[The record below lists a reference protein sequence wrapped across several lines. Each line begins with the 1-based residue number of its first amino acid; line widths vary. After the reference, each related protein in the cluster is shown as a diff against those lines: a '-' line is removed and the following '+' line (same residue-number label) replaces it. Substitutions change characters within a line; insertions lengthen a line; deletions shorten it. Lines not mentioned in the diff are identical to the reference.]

1 MADNGVRT
9 TDLTPDTL
17 LDDVMGNREGS
28 LVRVTM
34 SNLAAQLAA
43 SGEIAARIDEV
54 EALVTTG
61 ARLAATW
68 AALVS
73 ASGEFDGQGGEVLDA
88 DTGTHSQ
95 ATATG
100 YDGTTVPNAGRY
112 VWSDGWS
119 RWVRLGDT
127 GLAGKADLAALDA
140 EASAREGGDDAL
152 SAELAK
158 LGLYKAQ
165 AVSFTDGAYRHRT
178 TGVQE
183 SVSGLA
189 TGVVSPVTPG
199 EVGRF
204 TSSITGSAGAVASIV
219 FLTAGDVVVSSVAAA
234 PGVGTTKA
242 YTREPFTVPAGAVK
256 LAYTVLSSEIG
267 TALLEIRR
275 NTSGALA
282 QARDDLDEIIGA
294 TQGFAVVEAAV
305 TVGRYWHYSTGVFT
319 ALGSTY
325 RALDPIPVEAGETI
339 KVTKTQQGTPTA
351 LVVWQDAE
359 GDYWTYTDQSTGTA
373 QLRDRYEVV
382 VPAGAHFACVDSYG
396 TTPIVEKVG
405 WAAATRDDVA
415 EVQGQVTRLRGVAD
429 YWAGTEWV
437 WNGTSIPYGSG
448 GVSYPQ
454 RVAELLGATV
464 QNKTI
469 PSSAC
474 RIGVPEGVSADDPY
488 GWTGMP
494 FNNVIRAFSATRAEK
509 QSFIDDY
516 LSKWKA
522 RVTGGPSAIGAEGT
536 PSAAEILDM
545 SYETLLVPYLDA
557 DLFVFDHFRNDA
569 AVSVS
574 GTSGSEVTVIP
585 GVDVT
590 ADAVGD
596 PVTTRDRR
604 WAIGAANYIFDVI
617 RNANPRA
624 RIVIFGHYEN
634 TRDPFIAQAQQ
645 YLADLWGIPIVPLW
659 SRLGWSSQTAQVE
672 GSPVSL
678 LDIWMAD
685 GIHPVSDP
693 DGEATE
699 LIAQAGAPFIRDIR

>member
-28 LVRVTM
+28 LVRVPM

-319 ALGSTY
+319 ALGSTGIGSSLARRSRSPRRS
-325 RALDPIPVEAGETI
+325 RARRRRWWSGRTRRVIIGPIPTSRPE
-339 KVTKTQQGTPTA
+339 PP
-351 LVVWQDAE
+351 
-359 GDYWTYTDQSTGTA
+359 SCGTA
-373 QLRDRYEVV
+373 TRWSCRRGPIS
-382 VPAGAHFACVDSYG
+382 PASTATARRPWSRRSDGPRRPS
-396 TTPIVEKVG
+396 TTLP
-405 WAAATRDDVA
+405 R
-415 EVQGQVTRLRGVAD
+415 
-429 YWAGTEWV
+429 
-437 WNGTSIPYGSG
+437 
-448 GVSYPQ
+448 
-454 RVAELLGATV
+454 
-464 QNKTI
+464 
-469 PSSAC
+469 C
-474 RIGVPEGVSADDPY
+474 
-488 GWTGMP
+488 
-494 FNNVIRAFSATRAEK
+494 
-509 QSFIDDY
+509 
-516 LSKWKA
+516 
-522 RVTGGPSAIGAEGT
+522 
-536 PSAAEILDM
+536 
-545 SYETLLVPYLDA
+545 
-557 DLFVFDHFRNDA
+557 
-569 AVSVS
+569 
-574 GTSGSEVTVIP
+574 
-585 GVDVT
+585 
-590 ADAVGD
+590 
-596 PVTTRDRR
+596 
-604 WAIGAANYIFDVI
+604 
-617 RNANPRA
+617 RA
-624 RIVIFGHYEN
+624 R
-634 TRDPFIAQAQQ
+634 
-645 YLADLWGIPIVPLW
+645 
-659 SRLGWSSQTAQVE
+659 
-672 GSPVSL
+672 
-678 LDIWMAD
+678 
-685 GIHPVSDP
+685 
-693 DGEATE
+693 
-699 LIAQAGAPFIRDIR
+699 